1 MPGLWPHPQPGST
14 DRRGPSGS
22 PAAAIERAT
31 GLVRDAGL
39 LLVIG
44 SSLQAWPV
52 AELPALAQG
61 NGATVAIVNA
71 GPTTFD
77 GECDLRIEADAA
89 ATLEALAIALLGPA
103 APSA

>member
-1 MPGLWPHPQPGST
+1 MDGAAATQPGST
-14 DRRGPSGS
+14 DRRDRPV
-22 PAAAIERAT
+22 PHRDAA

-44 SSLQAWPV
+44 SSLQVWPV

>member
-1 MPGLWPHPQPGST
+1 M
-14 DRRGPSGS
+14 
-22 PAAAIERAT
+22 
-31 GLVRDAGL
+31 
-39 LLVIG
+39 
-44 SSLQAWPV
+44 